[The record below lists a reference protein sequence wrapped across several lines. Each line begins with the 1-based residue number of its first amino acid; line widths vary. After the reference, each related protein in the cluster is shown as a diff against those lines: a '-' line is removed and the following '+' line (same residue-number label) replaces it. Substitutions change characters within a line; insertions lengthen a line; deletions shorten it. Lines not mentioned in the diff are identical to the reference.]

1 MRLQGRGVKLR
12 TSSVENSPT
21 SQTLCMW
28 EMATMRTQDAIRAL
42 VEQLGD
48 PSRSSQALLKLLV
61 KGEEGVCALAEF
73 LRSSKPSSVP
83 EARLLAVEGLSI
95 LKGPEALSAL
105 ISVASERRDDIP
117 DPVVRLAEETV
128 ASRAAL
134 ALADFNKPRA
144 REALLKLLEGRP
156 LIGVAEAFEKS
167 RDLRAIPHLISWL
180 EDDFVAEPVSRA
192 IRACGRWAFS
202 TLLESLGQKHIQ
214 HGRETGMSQRRRARI
229 LEIIADI
236 IREGEADLIQDLL
249 DDHVESVRLN
259 AARAVLARGNR
270 CQRERAF
277 GVALR
282 LLDSMDRGVRTSSE
296 EILLAHFGVGAHV
309 VEEAI
314 RQRQLAGESER
325 QFFPKES
332 TLVILHRIQRKS
344 RQLTEAQH

>member
-1 MRLQGRGVKLR
+1 
-12 TSSVENSPT
+12 
-21 SQTLCMW
+21 
-28 EMATMRTQDAIRAL
+28 
-42 VEQLGD
+42 
-48 PSRSSQALLKLLV
+48 
-61 KGEEGVCALAEF
+61 
-73 LRSSKPSSVP
+73 
-83 EARLLAVEGLSI
+83 LAVEGLSI

-105 ISVASERRDDIP
+105 ISVASQQLADIP

-134 ALADFNKPRA
+134 ALADFPKRRA

-167 RDLRAIPHLISWL
+167 WDLRAIPYLVSWL
-180 EDDFVAEPVSRA
+180 EDDFVAEAAGRA
-192 IRACGRWAFS
+192 IRVCGRMAFP
-202 TLLESLGQKHIQ
+202 TLVESLGEKHIQ
-214 HGRETGMSQRRRARI
+214 HDRETGMSQRRRARI
-229 LEIIADI
+229 LEILAELVRSEEIN
-236 IREGEADLIQDLL
+236 LIEDLL
-249 DDHVESVRLN
+249 DDPVEAVRLN

-296 EILLAHFGVGAHV
+296 EILLAHFSVGAHV

-314 RQRQLAGESER
+314 RQRQFAGESER

-332 TLVILHRIQRKS
+332 TLAILLRIRRNA
-344 RQLTEAQH
+344 RQSMEAQP